1 MTFSRRNLKKRYA
14 TRKHGPMSRNRTF
27 KRQSMKNYMRHR
39 AKGFYLR
46 PPHFLPIPPPRAPS
60 LPIPPPQPPSP
71 PKSAPSFLPIPPPR
85 PPSLPIPPPIPPPPS
100 PLHSSPPSF
109 GEKKPEQKKPE
120 QKKPEQKKPEQKKPE
135 QKKPEQKKPEQKP
148 EPTVPQQRRS
158 LRQVIMNSDKNK
170 KIKRR

>member
-1 MTFSRRNLKKRYA
+1 MAFSRRNVKKRYA

-85 PPSLPIPPPIPPPPS
+85 APSLPIPPPPS
-100 PLHSSPPSF
+100 PLFSSLPSF
-109 GEKKPEQKKPE
+109 EDKKPKQKKGY
-120 QKKPEQKKPEQKKPE
+120 QKKADPEPY
-135 QKKPEQKKPEQKP
+135 P
-148 EPTVPQQRRS
+148 EPTIGQHRRS
-158 LRQVIMNSDKNK
+158 LRQIIIKSDQNK
-170 KIKRR
+170 KVKRR

>member
-1 MTFSRRNLKKRYA
+1 MTFSRINLKKRYA

-60 LPIPPPQPPSP
+60 MPIPPPQPPSP

-85 PPSLPIPPPIPPPPS
+85 APSLPIPPPPS
-100 PLHSSPPSF
+100 PLYSSPPSF
-109 GEKKPEQKKPE
+109 GEMKPKQKKAEQKKAEQNKAEPE
-120 QKKPEQKKPEQKKPE
+120 
-135 QKKPEQKKPEQKP
+135 
-148 EPTVPQQRRS
+148 QRRS
-158 LRQVIMNSDKNK
+158 LRQIIIKSEHN
-170 KIKRR
+170 KIKRRY

>member
-1 MTFSRRNLKKRYA
+1 MAFSRRNLKKRYA

-46 PPHFLPIPPPRAPS
+46 PPHFLPIPPPRPPS

-85 PPSLPIPPPIPPPPS
+85 APSLPIPPPPS
-100 PLHSSPPSF
+100 PLYSSPPSF
-109 GEKKPEQKKPE
+109 GEKKAEQKKAE
-120 QKKPEQKKPEQKKPE
+120 QEKAEH
-135 QKKPEQKKPEQKP
+135 

-158 LRQVIMNSDKNK
+158 LRQVIKKSDRQNE

>member
-1 MTFSRRNLKKRYA
+1 MAFSRRNVKKRYA
-14 TRKHGPMSRNRTF
+14 TRKHGPMSRNRRF

-46 PPHFLPIPPPRAPS
+46 PPHFLPIPPPRPPS

-85 PPSLPIPPPIPPPPS
+85 PLSLPIPPPPN
-100 PLHSSPPSF
+100 PLISSPPSF
-109 GEKKPEQKKPE
+109 QEMKAKQMKAKQMKAKPNKAEEKNAEH
-120 QKKPEQKKPEQKKPE
+120 
-135 QKKPEQKKPEQKP
+135 
-148 EPTVPQQRRS
+148 EPIVPQQRRS
-158 LRQVIMNSDKNK
+158 LRQVIMKSEKNN

>member
-1 MTFSRRNLKKRYA
+1 MSFSRRNLKKRYA

-60 LPIPPPQPPSP
+60 MPIPPPQPPSP

-109 GEKKPEQKKPE
+109 GEKKEEQKKEE
-120 QKKPEQKKPEQKKPE
+120 QKKAEQKKAEH
-135 QKKPEQKKPEQKP
+135 
-148 EPTVPQQRRS
+148 EPTVPQPRRS

>member
-1 MTFSRRNLKKRYA
+1 MAFSRRIVKKRYA
-14 TRKHGPMSRNRTF
+14 TRKHGPMSRNRRF

-46 PPHFLPIPPPRAPS
+46 PPHFLPIPPPRPPS

-85 PPSLPIPPPIPPPPS
+85 PPSLPMPPPIPPPPS
-100 PLHSSPPSF
+100 PLISSPPSF
-109 GEKKPEQKKPE
+109 GEKKAEQKKPE
-120 QKKPEQKKPEQKKPE
+120 QKKAEQEPKPI
-135 QKKPEQKKPEQKP
+135 
-148 EPTVPQQRRS
+148 PQPIPQPIQQPRRS
-158 LRQVIMNSDKNK
+158 LRQVIINSDKNK

>member
-1 MTFSRRNLKKRYA
+1 MSFSRRNLKKRYA

-85 PPSLPIPPPIPPPPS
+85 PPSLPIPPPPS
-100 PLHSSPPSF
+100 PLYSSPPSF
-109 GEKKPEQKKPE
+109 GEKKAEQKKPE
-120 QKKPEQKKPEQKKPE
+120 QE
-135 QKKPEQKKPEQKP
+135 P
-148 EPTVPQQRRS
+148 EPTVPQPRRS

>member
-1 MTFSRRNLKKRYA
+1 
-14 TRKHGPMSRNRTF
+14 
-27 KRQSMKNYMRHR
+27 MRHR

-85 PPSLPIPPPIPPPPS
+85 APSLPIPPPPS
-100 PLHSSPPSF
+100 PLYSSPPSF
-109 GEKKPEQKKPE
+109 GEMKPKQKKAKQKKTEQKKAEQEPE
-120 QKKPEQKKPEQKKPE
+120 R
-135 QKKPEQKKPEQKP
+135 
-148 EPTVPQQRRS
+148 RRS

-170 KIKRR
+170 KTKRR